1 MTSIST
7 GTDTSYATETRLKQ
21 RIAELEAEVESLRQ
35 IRRDYREIVE
45 HATEIIFKLD
55 ASGSFYFVSA
65 EFGRVLGYTNEQM
78 VGKHFASIVH
88 PDDMQL
94 CLETFEVL
102 REFGKADDNIR
113 FRVRHENGQYKWVDC
128 SAVMLFD
135 ENNIPTHSI
144 GFAHDITQLQKVVD
158 DLRFSEERYRSLF
171 EALGEGIVLL
181 DKSGSVITANRC
193 AQEIFDSNKER
204 LKDLPTFA
212 LERKF
217 YHEDGSD
224 YPIPTHPSYLTLKT
238 GVAMKNM
245 VMGIERIEGGITWIS
260 INTEPIYYSINRE
273 KPDAVVASFIDI
285 TQVKKDKEEILR
297 NQRLYIEATKAVAQA
312 VVDAQEKERAEIG
325 YELHDNVNQIL
336 STARVFL
343 DLAKND
349 ESQRLN
355 LIAKSGLN
363 ISNAVNEIRRISR
376 SLVPASL
383 SDLGLILSIEDLIEN
398 IKLTKSIK
406 VEFYHSGD
414 IETSVFEQG
423 KLMLFRIIQEQVTNV
438 LKHADASQLV
448 IELIADST
456 SISLSITDN
465 GKGFDIEKVKA
476 RKGVGLHNIANRT
489 ELFNGRMNMVT
500 SPGNGCK
507 LNIIIPMEN
516 PHKN

>member
-1 MTSIST
+1 MPCQN
-7 GTDTSYATETRLKQ
+7 ELRLKQ
-21 RIAELEAEVESLRQ
+21 RIIELEQELESFRQ
-35 IRRDYREIVE
+35 IKNDYREIVE

-88 PDDMQL
+88 PDDLQL
-94 CLETFEVL
+94 CIETFEVL

-113 FRVRHENGQYKWVDC
+113 FRVRHENGQYRWVDC
-128 SAVMLFD
+128 SAVCLFD
-135 ENNIPTHSI
+135 ENHNPTHSI
-144 GFAHDITQLQKVVD
+144 GFAHDITQLQKLVED
-158 DLRFSEERYRSLF
+158 LQASEKALRFSEERYRSLF
-171 EALGEGIVLL
+171 EALGEGVVLL
-181 DKSGSVITANRC
+181 DSTGNVIASNRC
-193 AQEIFDSNKER
+193 AEQIFGADKER
-204 LKDLPTFA
+204 MKDMPTFR

-217 YHEDGSD
+217 YHEDGQD
-224 YPIPTHPSYLTLKT
+224 YPITTHPSFLTLKT
-238 GVAMKNM
+238 GKPLKNM
-245 VMGIERIEGGITWIS
+245 VMGVERIDGTLTWIS
-260 INTEPIYYSINRE
+260 INTEPIYYSENRE
-273 KPDAVVASFIDI
+273 KPDAVVASFTDI

-349 ESQRLN
+349 EAQRIN
-355 LIAKSGLN
+355 LIARSATN
-363 ISNAVNEIRRISR
+363 IANAVNEIRRISR

-383 SDLGLILSIEDLIEN
+383 SDLGLILSIEDLVES
-398 IKLTKSIK
+398 IKMTKAIK

-414 IETSVFEQG
+414 IETSVTEKG
-423 KLMLFRIIQEQVTNV
+423 KLMLFRIIQEQITNV
-438 LKHADASQLV
+438 LKHAEATQLV
-448 IELIADST
+448 IELMAEAD

-465 GKGFDIEKVKA
+465 GKGFDFEKVKTN
-476 RKGVGLHNIANRT
+476 KGVGLHNIANRT
-489 ELFNGRMNMVT
+489 ELFNGKMNMVT

-507 LNIIIPMEN
+507 LNIIIPLEN
-516 PHKN
+516 SLKS